1 MADHAANPGK
11 AKRAS
16 VSNEQVQKRSCGA
29 APFPAT
35 RIKLTARVADGPN
48 LGRRTMMTIVGH
60 GISVGADRLTE
71 VARRLMSGALDG
83 TR

>member
-1 MADHAANPGK
+1 MADRAANPGI

-16 VSNEQVQKRSCGA
+16 VSNEQAQTPSWGA

-35 RIKLTARVADGPN
+35 RLELAARVADEPN
-48 LGRRTMMTIVGH
+48 LGRRTMTTITGH
-60 GISVGADRLTE
+60 GISVGADLLTE